1 MNVTILAANGQIA
14 RLVEERL
21 LTEPIFKDVQLTLM
35 LRHPERLSELNDNPR
50 VTLLDGD
57 LTNPTDVIQA
67 TKDADL
73 IWLAVVNH
81 NQSNRPTKNIIAATK
96 QNGVERV
103 VETSLLGLY
112 NEVPGE
118 FGDWN
123 RDYCFNGDP
132 TGTTAALADQLLA
145 EAGLTYTTLRLP
157 WLNDRPEVNHTL
169 THRHDQF
176 AEVSGSRRSI
186 ADVVC
191 RIIADPSLGA
201 NDSLGIGDPTTEG
214 ATRPVY

>member
-14 RLVEERL
+14 HLVEERL
-21 LTEPIFKDVQLTLM
+21 LTEPTFKDIQLTLM

-73 IWLAVVNH
+73 IWSAVVDH
-81 NQSNRPTKNIIAATK
+81 DQTNRPTKNIIAAAK
-96 QNGVERV
+96 LNGVERV

-123 RDYCFNGDP
+123 RVL
-132 TGTTAALADQLLA
+132 TDQLLA
-145 EAGLTYTTLRLP
+145 ESGLTYTTLRLP
-157 WLNDRPEVNHTL
+157 WLNDRPEVNYTL

-176 AEVSGSRRSI
+176 VGVSGSRRSI

>member
-112 NEVPGE
+112 NEVPVNLGT
-118 FGDWN
+118 G
-123 RDYCFNGDP
+123 
-132 TGTTAALADQLLA
+132 TGTTV
-145 EAGLTYTTLRLP
+145 LT
-157 WLNDRPEVNHTL
+157 E
-169 THRHDQF
+169 
-176 AEVSGSRRSI
+176 
-186 ADVVC
+186 
-191 RIIADPSLGA
+191 
-201 NDSLGIGDPTTEG
+201 
-214 ATRPVY
+214 TRPGPRRYWLINCWRRPV

>member
-14 RLVEERL
+14 HLVEERL
-21 LTEPIFKDVQLTLM
+21 LTEPTFKDIQLTLM
-35 LRHPERLSELNDNPR
+35 LRHPERLSKLNDNPW

-73 IWLAVVNH
+73 IRSAVVDH
-81 NQSNRPTKNIIAATK
+81 DQTNRPTKNIIAAAK
-96 QNGVERV
+96 LNGVERV

-132 TGTTAALADQLLA
+132 TGTTAVLTDQLLA
-145 EAGLTYTTLRLP
+145 ESGLTYTPYAYRGLTTGRRLITP
-157 WLNDRPEVNHTL
+157 
-169 THRHDQF
+169 
-176 AEVSGSRRSI
+176 
-186 ADVVC
+186 
-191 RIIADPSLGA
+191 
-201 NDSLGIGDPTTEG
+201 
-214 ATRPVY
+214 

>member
-1 MNVTILAANGQIA
+1 MNVTILAANGQITH
-14 RLVEERL
+14 LVEERL
-21 LTEPIFKDVQLTLM
+21 LTEPTFKDIQLALM

-57 LTNPTDVIQA
+57 LTNPKDVIQA

-73 IWLAVVNH
+73 IWSAVVDH
-81 NQSNRPTKNIIAATK
+81 DQTNRPTKNIIAAAK
-96 QNGVERV
+96 LNGVERV

-123 RDYCFNGDP
+123 RDYGGTDRSTAGGVWFNLYP
-132 TGTTAALADQLLA
+132 
-145 EAGLTYTTLRLP
+145 LRLP
-157 WLNDRPEVNHTL
+157 WLNDRPEVNYTL

-176 AEVSGSRRSI
+176 VGVSGSRRSI